1 MQVTAQSR
9 VTCTQWCF
17 CGAEGV
23 GEFGFAAA
31 VKGVSLGAG
40 VPTLAAPATEIVM
53 SGGRVETQV
62 YVFLPSPPDGSDGP
76 AGLGIT
82 SLYGEVRLSPGSWD
96 EWLQLPSTR
105 CLWSLDVDSRLV
117 RKDMGLAG

>member
-17 CGAEGV
+17 WGAEGV

-40 VPTLAAPATEIVM
+40 APTLAAPATEIVM

-62 YVFLPSPPDGSDGP
+62 YIFLPSPPDGSDGP
-76 AGLGIT
+76 AG
-82 SLYGEVRLSPGSWD
+82 LYGEVRLSPGSWD
-96 EWLQLPSTR
+96 EWLRFPPTR
-105 CLWSLDVDSRLV
+105 GLWSLDADSRLV
-117 RKDMGLAG
+117 REDMGLAG